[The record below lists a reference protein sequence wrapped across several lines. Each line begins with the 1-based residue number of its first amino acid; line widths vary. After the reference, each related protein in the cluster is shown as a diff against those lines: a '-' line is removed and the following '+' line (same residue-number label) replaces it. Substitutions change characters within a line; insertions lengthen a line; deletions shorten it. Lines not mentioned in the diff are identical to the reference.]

1 MEESLALL
9 IVGGVLSFMG
19 IVMNAIPVKFDD
31 DILGTLGALDSD
43 ATKKEKTLRNF
54 IAQLRIVIGGLA
66 LTFGFIAIYN
76 RDLATADAENL
87 LISMGVG
94 FVLTMGIIVSGI
106 YRGFVD
112 RLIVPPMV
120 IFTVLSAICFYAGL
134 M

>member
-31 DILGTLGALDSD
+31 DILGTLGALDGD
-43 ATKKEKTLRNF
+43 ATEKERTLRNF
-54 IAQLRIVIGGLA
+54 IAQLRTVIGGLA
-66 LTFGFIAIYN
+66 LTFGFIGIYN

-112 RLIVPPMV
+112 KLIVPPMV

>member
-19 IVMNAIPVKFDD
+19 IVMNVIPVKFDD

-43 ATKKEKTLRNF
+43 ATEKEKTLRNF

-112 RLIVPPMV
+112 RLIIPPMV
-120 IFTVLSAICFYAGL
+120 IFTVLSVICFYAGL

>member
-31 DILGTLGALDSD
+31 DILGALGALDGD
-43 ATKKEKTLRNF
+43 ATEKEKTLRNF

>member
-31 DILGTLGALDSD
+31 DILGTLGALDGD
-43 ATKKEKTLRNF
+43 ATEKERTLRNF

-112 RLIVPPMV
+112 KLIVPPMV
-120 IFTVLSAICFYAGL
+120 IFSVLSAICFYAGL

>member
-31 DILGTLGALDSD
+31 DILGTLGALDGD
-43 ATKKEKTLRNF
+43 ATEKERTLRNF

-66 LTFGFIAIYN
+66 LTFGFIAINN

-112 RLIVPPMV
+112 KLIVPPMV